1 MEGVAVLTV
10 RSAAVQ
16 AGQASSDT
24 GRGTY
29 HLHHPRTT
37 QRGEREGGPGIS
49 NTRRQARDMSRDG
62 DDDDVHVTLH
72 VTLPTSRHMSPVT
85 HKPCYPSP
93 DKDLNLSSPL
103 AFRSQINIYKMEIIV
118 QNAAWRRWRHW
129 TAAAE
134 W

>member
-10 RSAAVQ
+10 RSAAVL
-16 AGQASSDT
+16 
-24 GRGTY
+24 GRRAVTRGVVLTISITT
-29 HLHHPRTT
+29 RTT

-49 NTRRQARDMSRDG
+49 NTRRQTRDMSRDG

-103 AFRSQINIYKMEIIV
+103 AFRSQINIFKMEIIV
-118 QNAAWRRWRHW
+118 QNAPGRRWRHW